1 MKSLQ
6 EVFPRA
12 SKSFLDANPHPPVPT
27 VAEAQKNA
35 LQPIVA
41 TRRGVMNKTETEF
54 SMILEAQ
61 KRRGEITRWEFE
73 PMTLRFAGVKYTP
86 DFIVFYPDP
95 IKSFRLIEVKG
106 AWTKGKFERA
116 VERFRHA
123 RTFFHEWQFQLWQ
136 KTKDGWGTPRI

>member
-1 MKSLQ
+1 MRIDIKTM
-6 EVFPRA
+6 FPRA
-12 SKSFLDANPHPPVPT
+12 SRSFIEANAPLQGQGGVMEKPV
-27 VAEAQKNA
+27 
-35 LQPIVA
+35 QPIVA
-41 TRRGVMNKTETEF
+41 TRRGKMNKTEAEF
-54 SMILEAQ
+54 AMILESW
-61 KRRGEITRWEFE
+61 KRRGEITRYEFE

-95 IKSFRLIEVKG
+95 QQSFRLIEVKG

>member
-1 MKSLQ
+1 MNLKDH
-6 EVFPRA
+6 FPKA
-12 SKSFLDANPHPPVPT
+12 SKSFLDANQSYGGIVTLKPNQNAT
-27 VAEAQKNA
+27 VAD
-35 LQPIVA
+35 VA
-41 TRRGVMNKTETEF
+41 PRRGKMNKTEAEF
-54 SMILEAQ
+54 AMILEAQ

-95 IKSFRLIEVKG
+95 QQSFRLIEVKG